1 LGSSALLTRIFFFSR
16 GEHYVFHRINKSS
29 LTAAAAA
36 AIAFGMVAG
45 SAQAAYFQGFETDTA
60 GWTGSPD
67 YGSIT
72 RVSSGTNGIVSAAG
86 SWHAT
91 INEDDDAN
99 GPYTLSGS
107 ALSMPFGTGF
117 TTTID
122 VYIDTAQGAV
132 GEGWAWDVGISN
144 SNATFL
150 EAGGFGAEKTAAG
163 TWSIAPDGDG
173 AGYPGGG
180 LAITTTGWYRLVSEW
195 GDNGGLLTRNS
206 YIRDLSDTTL
216 YTDLLTTTN
225 WTAIASLRN
234 YSWFADVSVPG
245 GLAIDNAT
253 STVPEP
259 TGLALL
265 GLGAG
270 ALLLRRRARRA

>member
-1 LGSSALLTRIFFFSR
+1 
-16 GEHYVFHRINKSS
+16 VFHRISKSS
-29 LTAAAAA
+29 LAAAAA
-36 AIAFGMVAG
+36 VAITFGTVAG

-60 GWTGSPD
+60 GWTGSPSF
-67 YGSIT
+67 GSIT
-72 RVSSGTNGIVSAAG
+72 RVSSGTNGISSAAG

-91 INEDDDAN
+91 INEDDDGT
-99 GPYTLSGS
+99 GPYTFSGS
-107 ALSMPFGTGF
+107 TTSMPFGTGF

-122 VYIDTAQGAV
+122 VYIDTAQGTV
-132 GEGWAWDVGISN
+132 GDGWAWDVGVYDN
-144 SNATFL
+144 TATFL
-150 EAGGFGAEKTAAG
+150 EGGGFGAQKTAAG

-173 AGYPGGG
+173 AGYPGSGG

-206 YIRDLSDTTL
+206 YIRDLSDNTL
-216 YTDLLTTTN
+216 YSNLLTTSN
-225 WTAIASLRN
+225 STANASLRN
-234 YSWFADVSVPG
+234 YSWFAEVGVPG

-270 ALLLRRRARRA
+270 ALLLRRRRNHRDVA